1 MYKIDLFIVKTTD
14 FWATY
19 DLSALIRFCTS
30 WVGIVSIGVSVLQLL
45 SLMVSN

>member
-19 DLSALIRFCTS
+19 AVTQIFESTIRWTQNWRFRHIFVCT
-30 WVGIVSIGVSVLQLL
+30 Q
-45 SLMVSN
+45 

>member
-19 DLSALIRFCTS
+19 GPMQKFNKFTKVFRIFL
-30 WVGIVSIGVSVLQLL
+30 VLQTCFT
-45 SLMVSN
+45 S

>member
-19 DLSALIRFCTS
+19 GFTETFEASQDFNAY
-30 WVGIVSIGVSVLQLL
+30 
-45 SLMVSN
+45 SLF